1 MALPPAVAAPVGGVP
16 GIRHVVWQVAACE
29 LHAIMQL
36 VTIELCATRIFPA
49 ACPAEWH
56 SASANPAAKTERAI
70 ALRRMMHF
78 LSAGIITPG
87 DGAGMRQR
95 LSLGSAG

>member
-1 MALPPAVAAPVGGVP
+1 MAQCE
-16 GIRHVVWQVAACE
+16 RH
-29 LHAIMQL
+29 
-36 VTIELCATRIFPA
+36 
-49 ACPAEWH
+49 
-56 SASANPAAKTERAI
+56 PAAKTERAI